1 MASIFR
7 RDDSWRASI
16 RIAGHPSK
24 SRSFS
29 TRVEARQWAQEREAE
44 LRAGKGSKAST
55 ATLGDALRRYA
66 REVSPGRKGAR
77 WERLRITAMAKA
89 PVAQLRMDKL
99 TTPAI
104 AQWRDD
110 RLREVAPG
118 TVYREMN
125 LLSSVLEI
133 ARREWHWLR
142 DNPMRDVRR
151 PKQPPPRRRRITDDE
166 ITRIC
171 MALGYIWPAK
181 PENTSQRV
189 ALAFLF
195 AIETAM
201 RAGEILSLRL
211 ETIHL
216 AARYVDLP
224 KTKNGD
230 ARQVPLSTRAVE
242 ILKLVGPGF
251 GIEPAVR
258 DALFRKAK
266 ARAGTD
272 LRFHDSRAEAIWRL
286 SKKLDVL
293 QLARV
298 IGHRDVRSLMF
309 YYNESA
315 SDIAK
320 RLD

>member
-7 RDDSWRASI
+7 RDDSWRATI
-16 RIAGHPSK
+16 RIVGHPSE
-24 SRSFS
+24 SRSFA

-44 LRAGKGSKAST
+44 LRAGKGSKAS
-55 ATLGDALRRYA
+55 AAALGDALKRYA
-66 REVSPGRKGAR
+66 REVSPLRKGAR
-77 WERLRITAMAKA
+77 WERLRINAMLRM
-89 PVAQLRMDKL
+89 PVAAIRLGKL
-99 TTPAI
+99 DTPAI

-110 RLREVAPG
+110 RLSEVAPG

-133 ARREWHWLR
+133 ARREWHWIR

-151 PKQPPPRRRRITDDE
+151 PKQPPARRRRITQDE
-166 ITRIC
+166 IDRVC
-171 MALGYIWPAK
+171 MALGYVWPAK

-201 RAGEILSLRL
+201 RAGEILSLRPA
-211 ETIHL
+211 TIHL
-216 AARYVDLP
+216 EQRYVDLP

-230 ARQVPLSTRAVE
+230 ARQVPLSSKAVE
-242 ILKLVGPGF
+242 ILRIVGPGF
-251 GIEPAVR
+251 GIEPALR

-266 ARAGTD
+266 AKVGTD
-272 LRFHDSRAEAIWRL
+272 LRFHDSRAEAIWRM